1 MAGTAVALNEWRGVV
16 ALVLLWVSFSIK
28 LMKEEQF
35 MRQTFGAQYVEYS
48 RTTGAIFP
56 HLLRR

>member
-1 MAGTAVALNEWRGVV
+1 VV